1 MIPRGFRRP
10 RALLFIPDLSAARP
24 RGSLRSFACAAEAAA
39 QIDEW
44 MLDSDPAGS
53 PADAPTGRDA
63 SSARGAPRPELIPR
77 RRLVLSSR
85 MRA

>member
-24 RGSLRSFACAAEAAA
+24 WGSLRSFACAAEAAA

-44 MLDSDPAGS
+44 MLDSDPAG
-53 PADAPTGRDA
+53 
-63 SSARGAPRPELIPR
+63 
-77 RRLVLSSR
+77 
-85 MRA
+85 